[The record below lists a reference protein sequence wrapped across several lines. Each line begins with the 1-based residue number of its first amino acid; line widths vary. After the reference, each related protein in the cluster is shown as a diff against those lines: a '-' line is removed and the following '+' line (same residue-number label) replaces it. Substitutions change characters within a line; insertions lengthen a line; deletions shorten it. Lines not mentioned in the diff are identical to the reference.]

1 MRNDFILLVLS
12 YNHPTN
18 VLSLE
23 TLKKTNYDGNW
34 ALVVGEDD
42 PQLENYKKL
51 YPEEHLAIF
60 NKNDYKKDV
69 DLCDQGGSDKIGL
82 YARLACFDIAKS
94 RGFKYFLEFDDDYI
108 EYRYRVEYEGKLNY
122 CWTTHI
128 TECFEAAVEFLENNK
143 LVQSVAFAQGGDFIC
158 DLNAI
163 EHPME
168 KCMNSWFCA
177 VDRPIKFNG
186 RMNDDVNAY
195 VNGRCNGQLFL
206 TCPYVCIKQKPT
218 QSAGTGMSDIYKDNG
233 TYKKTLYTIIQHPT
247 GVKVQMLGMTYYR
260 LHHNVKKEFLYPCLI
275 SSQYKKTP

>member
-94 RGFKYFLEFDDDYI
+94 RGFKYFLEFDDDYV

-143 LVQSVAFAQGGDFIC
+143 LVQ
-158 DLNAI
+158 
-163 EHPME
+163 
-168 KCMNSWFCA
+168 
-177 VDRPIKFNG
+177 
-186 RMNDDVNAY
+186 
-195 VNGRCNGQLFL
+195 
-206 TCPYVCIKQKPT
+206 
-218 QSAGTGMSDIYKDNG
+218 
-233 TYKKTLYTIIQHPT
+233 
-247 GVKVQMLGMTYYR
+247 
-260 LHHNVKKEFLYPCLI
+260 
-275 SSQYKKTP
+275 